1 MAPVQGEW
9 TRWRVGVTVSA
20 APVQGEWTRWRV
32 GVTVLV
38 AQGTTLCLD
47 SIYFV

>member
-1 MAPVQGEW
+1 M
-9 TRWRVGVTVSA
+9 